1 MSECQ
6 AKLVWHWLSEE
17 EETERSEVT
26 EKPVSASFSFAE
38 KVKVR
43 AGHRVLSGSYV
54 RAVVFILSRKYK
66 IIVHDLQHIVVTEI
80 GLLIGMYHRS
90 IIGVLEEYYIT

>member
-26 EKPVSASFSFAE
+26 EKPVSLSFSFEE
-38 KVKVR
+38 KVYIQ
-43 AGHRVLSGSYV
+43 SGM
-54 RAVVFILSRKYK
+54 RN
-66 IIVHDLQHIVVTEI
+66 
-80 GLLIGMYHRS
+80 
-90 IIGVLEEYYIT
+90 EE

>member
-26 EKPVSASFSFAE
+26 ENPVSLSFSFAE
-38 KVKVR
+38 KVKVSAKER
-43 AGHRVLSGSYV
+43 HRLVVVYV
-54 RAVVFILSRKYK
+54 K
-66 IIVHDLQHIVVTEI
+66 D
-80 GLLIGMYHRS
+80 
-90 IIGVLEEYYIT
+90 

>member
-26 EKPVSASFSFAE
+26 EKPVSESFSFAE
-38 KVKVR
+38 KVKR
-43 AGHRVLSGSYV
+43 AASKKCWLVVVYV
-54 RAVVFILSRKYK
+54 K
-66 IIVHDLQHIVVTEI
+66 
-80 GLLIGMYHRS
+80 G
-90 IIGVLEEYYIT
+90 